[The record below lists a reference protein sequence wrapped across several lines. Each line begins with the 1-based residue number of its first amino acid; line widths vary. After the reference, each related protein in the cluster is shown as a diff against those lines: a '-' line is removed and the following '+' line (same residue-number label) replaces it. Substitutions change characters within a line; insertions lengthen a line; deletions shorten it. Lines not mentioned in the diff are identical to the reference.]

1 MTQGDDKPENAP
13 QGNTVYHRLLDEIRD
28 GRLLPG
34 ERLRE
39 TELADRLGVSRTP
52 IREAIRQLET
62 DGLVAHVPR
71 IGASIRTLDY
81 PEVMELYEMRAVLE
95 GTAARMATR
104 AASDL
109 EIDELVALNETLSQA
124 GTGPE
129 AARLNRLFHANL
141 LDSAKNRYLARSVA
155 SLQKALLILGPTML
169 SDHARA
175 KAADTEH
182 RRILDAL
189 KARDEAGA
197 EFAMRNHIEA
207 SQRLRIRSL
216 RDRDRGHY
224 DT

>member
-1 MTQGDDKPENAP
+1 MTQDDDKPDNAP
-13 QGNTVYHRLLDEIRD
+13 HGNTVYHRLLDEIRQ

-34 ERLRE
+34 DRLRE
-39 TELADRLGVSRTP
+39 AELADRLGVSRTP
-52 IREAIRQLET
+52 IREAIRQLEA

-71 IGASIRTLDY
+71 IGASIRRLDY

-95 GTAARMATR
+95 GTAARMAAR

-109 EIDELVALNETLSQA
+109 EIDELIALNETLSRA
-124 GTGPE
+124 RTGPE
-129 AARLNRLFHANL
+129 AAHLNRIFHANL

-169 SDHARA
+169 SDDTRA
-175 KAADTEH
+175 KAADSEH

-197 EFAMRNHIEA
+197 ELAMRDHIEA
-207 SQRLRIRSL
+207 SQRLRIRAL
-216 RDRDRGHY
+216 RDRERGQY
-224 DT
+224 ET

>member
-1 MTQGDDKPENAP
+1 
-13 QGNTVYHRLLDEIRD
+13 
-28 GRLLPG
+28 
-34 ERLRE
+34 
-39 TELADRLGVSRTP
+39 
-52 IREAIRQLET
+52 
-62 DGLVAHVPR
+62 
-71 IGASIRTLDY
+71 
-81 PEVMELYEMRAVLE
+81 MELYEMRAVLE
-95 GTAARMATR
+95 GTAARMAAR

-124 GTGPE
+124 GIGPE
-129 AARLNRLFHANL
+129 AVRLNRLFHANL

-197 EFAMRNHIEA
+197 ELAMRNHIEA